1 VVRRSDGRARRA
13 LHPVVAG
20 SVVVGIGYA
29 LLAACAVAVGLL
41 LTDVVLP
48 GSLQRWDTS
57 VVRTLADPRPD
68 LNTPSLIGSYLSEFA
83 TVLVL
88 GGIVV
93 AIALWQR
100 WFRVAVFF
108 VVAICVEGAVY
119 LTATYFVT
127 RTRPPV
133 HRLEQLIVSDS
144 FPSGHVAAAV
154 VLWFAVALLV
164 WTATENRWLRC
175 AAVIVAAAAPVI
187 VALSRMYRGMHYPTD
202 AIVGYAIGW
211 ACVAIGILAVRTA
224 WTAADR
230 RRGPPAVDAR

>member
-1 VVRRSDGRARRA
+1 VGLVVT
-13 LHPVVAG
+13 VV
-20 SVVVGIGYA
+20 GYA
-29 LLAACAVAVGLL
+29 LLATSAIGVGLL

-48 GSLQRWDTS
+48 GSLQRWDAS
-57 VVRTLADPRPD
+57 VVRTLAEPRPD
-68 LNTPSLIGSYLSEFA
+68 LNTASLVGSYLSEFA

-93 AIALWQR
+93 AIALWKR

-108 VVAICVEGAVY
+108 TVAICVEGAVY
-119 LTATYFVT
+119 VSATYFVT
-127 RTRPPV
+127 RARPDI

-154 VLWFAVALLV
+154 VLWFAVGLLA
-164 WTATENRWLRC
+164 WNATRNPWLRC

-202 AIVGYAIGW
+202 AFVGYAIGW
-211 ACVAIGILAVRTA
+211 GCVAIGILTVRAA
-224 WTAADR
+224 WAAADR
-230 RRGPPAVDAR
+230 RRAQLADDER